1 MRIALGVEYC
11 GTHYQGWQWQSSGRT
26 VQQTLEDALALVA
39 KTPISTLCAG
49 RTDAGV
55 HAREQVVHFDTE
67 VVRSEKAWTMGANTT
82 LPHSIRVLWAKQVS
96 DDFHARRSAIARSY
110 QYIINNRSV
119 RPAIEYHQHTWHY
132 SKLDAELMHQAA
144 QHFLGE
150 QDFTSFRAAGCQSH
164 TPMRN
169 VHKVSV
175 HREGD
180 LVIVNITANA
190 FLHHMVR
197 NIVGALFQVGEG
209 RQLPEWIRQVLD
221 QKDRR
226 LSGVTAPP
234 NGLYLMKVE
243 YPRDIITV

>member
-11 GTHYQGWQWQSSGRT
+11 GTHYQGWQWQPNCPS
-26 VQQTLEDALALVA
+26 VQATLEAALSQVA
-39 KTPISTLCAG
+39 KTPIGTVCAG

-67 VVRSEKAWTMGANTT
+67 VVRSNKAWVMGSNTV
-82 LPHSIRVLWAKQVS
+82 LPPSVRVLWAKQVS
-96 DDFHARRSAIARSY
+96 EAFDARRSATARSY
-110 QYIINNRSV
+110 QYIINNRAV
-119 RPAIEYHQHTWHY
+119 RPAIEYEQHTWHY
-132 SKLDAELMHQAA
+132 WALDADKMHHAA
-144 QHFLGE
+144 QYLVGE
-150 QDFTSFRAAGCQSH
+150 HDFTSFRAAGCQSN

-169 VHKVSV
+169 VHNVSV
-175 HREGD
+175 HRDGD

-209 RQLPEWIRQVLD
+209 VRPVEWIRDVLD

-226 LSGVTAPP
+226 LAGVTAPP
-234 NGLYLMKVE
+234 NGLYLMRVE
-243 YPRDIITV
+243 YPLSLNQR